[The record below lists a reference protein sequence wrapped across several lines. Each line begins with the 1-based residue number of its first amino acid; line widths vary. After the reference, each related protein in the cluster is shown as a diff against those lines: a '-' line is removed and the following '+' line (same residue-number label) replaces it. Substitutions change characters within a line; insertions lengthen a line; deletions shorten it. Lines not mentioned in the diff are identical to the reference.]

1 MNRSVRS
8 TALAAAEAAT
18 ESLDVATVV
27 IGGAIGAWAAYTYYP
42 DTWSGDWRLALTGVV
57 AVVAAVAVN
66 SLAGT
71 ILAPMRRLLNKAR
84 GTQLQITVR
93 TAPAAPATLDEGLA
107 QVAAA
112 TEAHAAHRAAAAAW
126 RIDQSENF
134 LRDETRWRGYEDGD
148 ASFFLAPG
156 VWLHYSST
164 ENEYSTRNHCFTLLT
179 GDSGNGQPAFITG
192 VEQIRHRL
200 AARAAGLPVAV
211 PATGDRDENTDDLL
225 TEFTDQLKA
234 LEA

>member
-1 MNRSVRS
+1 MNRTVRS
-8 TALAAAEAAT
+8 TALAAAGAAT
-18 ESLDVATVV
+18 EGLDMATVV

-42 DTWSGDWRLALTGVV
+42 DTWSGDWRLALTGAV

-66 SLAGT
+66 SLAGV
-71 ILAPMRRLLNKAR
+71 ILAPLRRLLNKAR
-84 GTQLQITVR
+84 GTQLQITAR

-112 TEAHAAHRAAAAAW
+112 TETHAAHRAAAAAW
-126 RIDQSENF
+126 RIDEGDTL
-134 LRDETRWRGYEDGD
+134 LRDENRWRGYEDGD

-156 VWLHYSST
+156 VWLHYSNSQ
-164 ENEYSTRNHCFTLLT
+164 NGYGTRDRCFTLLT
-179 GDSGNGQPAFITG
+179 GDGDEPVFITG

-211 PATGDRDENTDDLL
+211 PATIARDERTALL
-225 TEFTDQLKA
+225 TELDDQLRA